1 VNGRAPVRL
10 TLAGSNA
17 GAAET
22 AAIVEALRR
31 GELDGL
37 ARAFDRWH
45 QRVRVLARRL
55 LSDAAAAEDVVQDAF
70 AALPHAARRFRG
82 EVDLETFLLA
92 IAVKRA
98 RHHQRAAAR
107 RRRALARLAGEAGNG
122 GPRNPEQEAYRRE
135 LGLRLAAALDQLPLP
150 QRIAFVLC
158 EIEDLT
164 SAQAAIVAGIPEA
177 TVRTRLFHA
186 RRRLRDWF
194 GEEEGP

>member
-1 VNGRAPVRL
+1 MNARAPARP
-10 TLAGSNA
+10 AAARPIS
-17 GAAET
+17 GAAEESS
-22 AAIVEALRR
+22 ILESLRHR
-31 GELDGL
+31 DLDGL

-70 AALPHAARRFRG
+70 AALPHAVHRFRG

-92 IAVKRA
+92 IAVKRV

-107 RRRALARLAGEAGNG
+107 RQRALARLVGDERC
-122 GPRNPEQEAYRRE
+122 GPRDPEQEAYRRE

-158 EIEDLT
+158 EIEELT
-164 SAQAAIVAGIPEA
+164 SAQAAAVAGVPEA
-177 TVRTRLFHA
+177 TVRTRLYHA
-186 RRRLRDWF
+186 RRRLRDVL
-194 GEEEGP
+194 GEERAL